1 MTRTHRRRRRWTRE
15 GLPGHRQLHPGL
27 RGGLFLSL
35 TLALAVVG
43 FGIWTGWLRI
53 AAGLPP
59 QEVLPRLSVLTIYV
73 LMILAALAATRLC
86 ARLLDGEPRP
96 DLGLPLAGCPLAH
109 GLLGIVAGLAA
120 QGAADLAGLLTAAY
134 TAQPNAGPGPAFWRY
149 VLTSLIGVP
158 LAVLVLWPAARPA
171 YRPSAARAAR

>member
-1 MTRTHRRRRRWTRE
+1 MTRTHRRRRRWTQE

-109 GLLGIVAGLAA
+109 GLLGIVAGPPAA
-120 QGAADLAGLLTAAY
+120 SGRRSAC
-134 TAQPNAGPGPAFWRY
+134 AGPGMW
-149 VLTSLIGVP
+149 
-158 LAVLVLWPAARPA
+158 W
-171 YRPSAARAAR
+171 RAACWGCPTRASPSPLP